1 MRHSPSLVMSFPH
14 GYLNALTPLD
24 FSLAL
29 MASYKELHTDEE
41 EDEWGTQ

>member
-1 MRHSPSLVMSFPH
+1 MQHSSLLLISFPW
-14 GYLNALTPLD
+14 GYLDALTPLD

-41 EDEWGTQ
+41 EDEWGMQ